1 MRWSIFSACVLAAAC
16 SGQNLNVTS
25 PAGGLG
31 ASQTEAQQGTDLPFQ
46 GSFTRESS
54 AVFEP
59 PITLVITG
67 INTGTST
74 QLGRFT
80 ATSVDRVNTT
90 TNTATGT
97 FNFTAANGDQLWT
110 TTTGVEDEFV
120 PPNVSKVTQSARI
133 VGGTG
138 RFAGA
143 TGTLTMLITET
154 IDFVTN
160 TATGS
165 GTVDGTISLNK

>member
-1 MRWSIFSACVLAAAC
+1 MRWAIVGLCVLAAAC
-16 SGQNLNVTS
+16 SGQGLSPTS
-25 PAGGLG
+25 PSATQLQAQAG
-31 ASQTEAQQGTDLPFQ
+31 TELPFQ
-46 GSFTRESS
+46 GSFTRESF

-67 INTGTST
+67 TATGTAT

-80 ATSVDRVNTT
+80 GTSVNRVNTT
-90 TNTATGT
+90 NNTATGT
-97 FNFTAANGDQLWT
+97 FNLTAANGDQLLT
-110 TTTGVEDEFV
+110 TINGVENEFV
-120 PPNVSKVTQSARI
+120 PPNVSKVTLNARI

-143 TGTLTMLITET
+143 TGAFTIRITEA
-154 IDFVTN
+154 IDFVAN

-165 GTVDGTISLNK
+165 GSFDGTISLNP

>member
-1 MRWSIFSACVLAAAC
+1 MRLAIIGLCVLGAAC
-16 SGQNLNVTS
+16 SGQGSLPTS
-25 PAGGLG
+25 PSATGLQAQAG
-31 ASQTEAQQGTDLPFQ
+31 TELPFQ
-46 GSFTRESS
+46 GSFTRESF

-67 INTGTST
+67 TQTGMATH
-74 QLGRFT
+74 LGQFT

-90 TNTATGT
+90 NNTATGT
-97 FNFTAANGDQLWT
+97 LNFTAANGDSLLT
-110 TTTGVEDEFV
+110 TTNGGQTESD
-120 PPNVSKVTQSARI
+120 VTLNARI

-143 TGTLTMLITET
+143 TGTFTVHITET

-165 GTVDGTISLNK
+165 GAFEGTINLHH